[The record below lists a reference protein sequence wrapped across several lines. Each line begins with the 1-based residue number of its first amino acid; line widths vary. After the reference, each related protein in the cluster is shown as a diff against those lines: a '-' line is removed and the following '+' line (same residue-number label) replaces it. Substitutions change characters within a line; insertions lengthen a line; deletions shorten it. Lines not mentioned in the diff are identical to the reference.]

1 MIKIFIA
8 VILFSIVFAACC
20 TCSNTAGNSD
30 DIPEKLQRKAD
41 EFVISKTGK
50 DFFNLYIKPDYD
62 KILKIKDGYY
72 MVYNF
77 SIPGKQ
83 GVEGE
88 IRFSLDS
95 LGNVQ
100 KNKEVAGIPEC
111 FTGSG
116 CDFKISKDDALAIAK
131 QSGLEDGVKD
141 WEVKFLWDNEYKN
154 YTWQI
159 RTILSETKETGRRS
173 GKVMFIDPVN
183 GNVLDTKEWR
193 VN

>member
-1 MIKIFIA
+1 MIKVFIP
-8 VILFSIVFAACC
+8 VILSSIVFAACC
-20 TCSNTAGNSD
+20 TCSNTANNSA

-41 EFVISKTGK
+41 DFVISKTGE
-50 DFFNLYIKPDYD
+50 DFFNQYIKPDYA
-62 KILKIKDGYY
+62 KITKIKDGYH
-72 MVYNF
+72 MVYSF
-77 SIPGKQ
+77 SVPDKEGI
-83 GVEGE
+83 EGE

-111 FTGSG
+111 SPGSG
-116 CDFKISKDDALAIAK
+116 CDFKISKDEAADIAK
-131 QSGLEDGVKD
+131 QSGLEEGVKD
-141 WEVKFLWDNEYKN
+141 WEVKFAWDNEYRI

-159 RTILSETKETGRRS
+159 RTMLSETKGTGRSS

-193 VN
+193 GN